1 MALEVVAKAAGPI
14 PLDISFRVEPGELL
28 ALVGHSGSGKSTM
41 LRTVA
46 GLWTPTEA
54 KVAVNGDT
62 WLDTRA
68 QVNVPAFRRPVGF
81 VFQSYAL
88 FPHMTALQNVM
99 AAIGHRASVE
109 REHEARRLLEL
120 VNLSGLEG
128 RRPAALSGGQQQRV
142 AVARAL
148 ARQPAALLL
157 DEPFSAVDRAT
168 RDRLYEEIRQLRA
181 HLEMPTV
188 LVTHD
193 MEEARILADRIV
205 VIEHGK
211 VVRSGVAADVLF
223 DPVALRAMGLR
234 DVGSSLPAVLEA
246 QEDDGLTRFETPAGP
261 IWLPKVEGG
270 PGLRVRV
277 RILAHEVIVAR
288 ERPQELSALNALP
301 AVVTEVT
308 TGEGPGAIVR
318 LNIGGHEILARI
330 TARSVLA
337 LELAPGA
344 PCFAILKSMA
354 VARGD
359 VTVRNGPASRDD
371 TARMTR

>member
-1 MALEVVAKAAGPI
+1 MALEVMARAAGPI
-14 PLDISFRVEPGELL
+14 PLDIAFRVEPGELL

-41 LRTVA
+41 LRTIA

-54 KVAVNGDT
+54 KVTGNGHT
-62 WLDTRA
+62 WLDTKER
-68 QVNVPAFRRPVGF
+68 VNVPASRRPVGF

-88 FPHMTALQNVM
+88 FPHMTALGNVM
-99 AAIGHRASVE
+99 AAMEGRPMAE
-109 REHEARRLLEL
+109 REREARRLLAL
-120 VNLSGLEG
+120 VSLAGLEE

-148 ARQPAALLL
+148 ARKPAALLL

-168 RDRLYEEIRQLRA
+168 RERLYEEIRQLRA

-193 MEEARILADRIV
+193 MEEARMLADRMV

-211 VVRSGVAADVLF
+211 IVRSGAAADVLF

-270 PGLRVRV
+270 PGLSVRV

-288 ERPQELSALNALP
+288 QRPEGLSALNALP
-301 AVVTEVT
+301 AVVTDVAV
-308 TGEGPGAIVR
+308 GEGPGAIVR
-318 LNIGGHEILARI
+318 LDIRGHEILARI
-330 TARSVLA
+330 TARSA
-337 LELAPGA
+337 RTLELVPGA
-344 PCFAILKSMA
+344 HCFAILKSMA

-359 VTVRNGPASRDD
+359 VTVGNGHDVA
-371 TARMTR
+371 